1 MEAHGAVTVEQN
13 NKKRKIAEDPQTSL
27 TETQSEVSPT
37 THSGLSLFPEH
48 YGPSL
53 YDSWEGTEGEEEILV
68 EEDIEMNVWDI
79 WKKILDTM
87 QRDGD
92 IDKYSLE
99 HLNVVQLGNKLGSK
113 ITREYYPKNLIKK
126 NWTHT

>member
-1 MEAHGAVTVEQN
+1 MEVHGAVTIEQN
-13 NKKRKIAEDPQTSL
+13 NKERKIAEDPQTSL

-37 THSGLSLFPEH
+37 THSGLSLSPEH

-53 YDSWEGTEGEEEILV
+53 YDSWEETEGEEEILV